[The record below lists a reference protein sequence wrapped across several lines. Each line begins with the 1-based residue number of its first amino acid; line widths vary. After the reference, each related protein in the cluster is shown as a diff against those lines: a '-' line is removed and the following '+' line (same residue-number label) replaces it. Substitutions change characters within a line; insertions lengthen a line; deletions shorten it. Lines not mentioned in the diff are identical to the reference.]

1 MQNKII
7 LLMMMMTIATQS
19 RTLNA
24 TADMCSYDDADKDI
38 KNNDIVEEASGD
50 NDINGYYGDGSEI
63 N

>member
-1 MQNKII
+1 
-7 LLMMMMTIATQS
+7 
-19 RTLNA
+19 
-24 TADMCSYDDADKDI
+24 MCSYDDADKDI